1 MPRNAS
7 RKRKKSKNRPNN
19 KNNPTSIGQGTS
31 SAPSSGLTSPT
42 TKSTTTTLTTSLTS
56 EVPDSSAVAVKN
68 LLLQDLAKLVQQ
80 KCVLEV
86 AILYLLIQNEIVMAN
101 SWRFGDLGKSLVNF
115 LVGGGSNTNLNQN
128 SASST
133 RPPRYQEIPE
143 YFQPRPNETSTPQTV
158 PRKKKGGGGKNGN
171 NSKSSS
177 ETSSLTS
184 LSNVPPQSET
194 SLTKPTPTPK
204 KSNLATPKLKQSE
217 AVTAIT
223 QDITTVTASTKKHAK
238 VNHQQTNPAKAAKQ
252 TYYSD
257 SIGNKAKDV
266 TLVTEGVVTKIP
278 RAAKFNE
285 YEGEAITLVSKE
297 LPHNSVIV
305 TEAVPLVLA
314 AENVVI
320 PPLEDLKPILSSS
333 VPKVQPSRNLVESQE
348 EIVFLRRQQQQ
359 NVRVCKEFLFLF
371 CSGNNGAENWL
382 FTFSR
387 FLASNLTNYFVNY
400 FRGPKVRKK
409 CKNIIITL
417 VVLYVLKNSQNPR
430 AQGKNKLMQT
440 LSCRLSANLTKYL
453 LPPKMLLPLRKAL
466 LLHEI
471 LCF

>member
-1 MPRNAS
+1 M
-7 RKRKKSKNRPNN
+7 
-19 KNNPTSIGQGTS
+19 
-31 SAPSSGLTSPT
+31 
-42 TKSTTTTLTTSLTS
+42 
-56 EVPDSSAVAVKN
+56 PDSSAVAVKN

-128 SASST
+128 SASSA

-158 PRKKKGGGGKNGN
+158 PRKKKGGGGRNGN

-184 LSNVPPQSET
+184 LSNVPPQLET
-194 SLTKPTPTPK
+194 PLTKPTPTPK
-204 KSNLATPKLKQSE
+204 KSTLATPKLKQSE

-223 QDITTVTASTKKHAK
+223 QDITTVTASTKKPTK
-238 VNHQQTNPAKAAKQ
+238 VYHQQTNPAKQ

-278 RAAKFNE
+278 RAAKSNDF
-285 YEGEAITLVSKE
+285 EGEAITIVSKE

-314 AENVVI
+314 PENVVK
-320 PPLEDLKPILSSS
+320 PPLEDVKPKSS
-333 VPKVQPSRNLVESQE
+333 VTVVQPSRNLVESQE

-359 NVRVCKEFLFLF
+359 NVRICKEFLFLF
-371 CSGNNGAENWL
+371 CSGNNGGRKLGFYVFSFFSKQFDKL
-382 FTFSR
+382 FCQLFSG
-387 FLASNLTNYFVNY
+387 
-400 FRGPKVRKK
+400 GPK
-409 CKNIIITL
+409 
-417 VVLYVLKNSQNPR
+417 
-430 AQGKNKLMQT
+430 
-440 LSCRLSANLTKYL
+440 
-453 LPPKMLLPLRKAL
+453 
-466 LLHEI
+466 
-471 LCF
+471 